1 VTTWL
6 CCPSG
11 RRGHDGD
18 PGPAQR
24 GAPSHRRSAAPLG
37 HGFPGIG
44 RGGGGGACMADG
56 GPRRGVM
63 ERLRGLPR
71 QRAHGPVQ
79 RRALRRAAAKPRA
92 HVQQRLG
99 RPQLLRTTGPARAA
113 TGDRCVDPAPVG
125 GAGVVA
131 VAALVATRRGRWRS
145 PLVFVGAATVVLAV
159 PHALVSWHSDGMD
172 TARHLMVPALQLY
185 LGTLLMCT
193 ALSAAAR
200 ARI

>member
-1 VTTWL
+1 
-6 CCPSG
+6 
-11 RRGHDGD
+11 
-18 PGPAQR
+18 
-24 GAPSHRRSAAPLG
+24 
-37 HGFPGIG
+37 
-44 RGGGGGACMADG
+44 
-56 GPRRGVM
+56 
-63 ERLRGLPR
+63 
-71 QRAHGPVQ
+71 
-79 RRALRRAAAKPRA
+79 
-92 HVQQRLG
+92 
-99 RPQLLRTTGPARAA
+99 
-113 TGDRCVDPAPVG
+113 
-125 GAGVVA
+125 VA